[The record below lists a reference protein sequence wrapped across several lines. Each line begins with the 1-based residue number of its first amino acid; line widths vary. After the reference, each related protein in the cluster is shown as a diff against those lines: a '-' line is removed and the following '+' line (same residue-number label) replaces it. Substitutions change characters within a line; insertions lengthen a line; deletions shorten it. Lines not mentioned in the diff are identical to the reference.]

1 MANRKRS
8 HRSRSPSRHN
18 YNDRSQSESPP
29 KRRKS
34 PSPSPSS
41 EEKSLDSIL
50 KTLQQMQTQMA
61 KTNERI
67 STMESRFERHS
78 RPFAPSQAPPDD
90 QISVLAYSDGELL
103 DYTEGEASLVNEPDQ
118 AIKPN
123 HKAIKPSHTAT
134 RPSHET
140 NISQTPE
147 EIQPHGLTNNDSAST
162 SSLYDPDSTK
172 SSWEP
177 QKELSTFLEKQ
188 FRRKLSYDQVCEILD
203 IYSIPSVDC
212 LFTPT
217 LDPSVVNQINLIQT
231 KKCVQDRDK
240 EMAVVQR
247 ALLNTTG
254 PLCSLHDALSS
265 GTQVPAE
272 EIKCIV
278 EQTLCLLASA
288 NYQLSVLRRK
298 KVLANINKEKI
309 NLADQPLPN
318 AKLFLFGEDFP
329 PIASK
334 QAELSRGLAK
344 NLSNPHKPKQPFQ
357 KSGTT
362 KDRPRPRTTGNF
374 AKYQTNRPKNYRS
387 FRPNKA
393 SSNQDSTTT

>member
-29 KRRKS
+29 KRRKT
-34 PSPSPSS
+34 PSPSPAS
-41 EEKSLDSIL
+41 EGKSLDSIL

-78 RPFAPSQAPPDD
+78 RPFAPPQAPPDD

-103 DYTEGEASLVNEPDQ
+103 DYTEDETSLVNEPDQ
-118 AIKPN
+118 AIKPI

-140 NISQTPE
+140 NLSQTPE
-147 EIQPHGLTNNDSAST
+147 EIPPHGLTNNDSAST

-188 FRRKLSYDQVCEILD
+188 FRRKLSYDQICEILD

-217 LDPSVVNQINLIQT
+217 FDPSVVNQINLIQT
-231 KKCVQDRDK
+231 KKYVQDRDK

-278 EQTLCLLASA
+278 EQTLCLLGSA
-288 NYQLSVLRRK
+288 NHQLSVLRRK

-318 AKLFLFGEDFP
+318 AKRFLFGEDFP
-329 PIASK
+329 SIASK

-344 NLSNPHKPKQPFQ
+344 NLSNPHKPKQPFP

-374 AKYQTNRPKNYRS
+374 TKYQTNRPKNYRS
-387 FRPNKA
+387 FRPNKV